1 MDKVDVRGFGCP
13 IPLMKVREALTKAAI
28 VEVLLD
34 DHCARENILKYAQSQ
49 GCRCTETPLNDIEIK
64 ILIEKSC

>member
-1 MDKVDVRGFGCP
+1 MVNVDVRGFSCP
-13 IPLMKVREALTKAAI
+13 IPLMRVRDALAQASA

-64 ILIEKSC
+64 LLIEKSR